1 MARIDIFSSAN
12 LGSSGTGDLQLQNAT
27 PMDGTLRLVTD
38 ALNTPSTLLLSTTDL
53 TARGL
58 GNTLS
63 NVAFGDD
70 ALDANTT
77 AVDNTAFGYRALTT
91 ATTGGGNTGI
101 GSDALRLNT
110 TGTGNTAL
118 GYLAMENN
126 TNSNNTAL
134 GYRSLRANT
143 SGTQNVGVGVDAL
156 ISNTTGSSTAK
167 AYCCQM
173 VINRVHNTQ
182 YNGLQAILL

>member
-1 MARIDIFSSAN
+1 MATIEITTQ
-12 LGSSGTGDLQLQNAT
+12 SGAVGNGDLQLQNGA
-27 PMDGTLRLVTD
+27 PMDATLRFVTD
-38 ALNTPSTLLLSTTDL
+38 ALNTASPLMLSTGSV

-58 GNTLS
+58 GNTLT
-63 NVAFGDD
+63 NVAFGDEV
-70 ALDANTT
+70 LDANTT

-101 GSDALRLNT
+101 GSNALRLNS

-143 SGTQNVGVGVDAL
+143 SGTYNVGVGVDAL
-156 ISNTTGSSTAK
+156 L
-167 AYCCQM
+167 
-173 VINRVHNTQ
+173 VIQRVLIT
-182 YNGLQAILL
+182 LQ